1 METMLLAIGM
11 DIADIQKFLGH
22 ANISATRI
30 YADQH
35 RHAQAQVRPDH
46 RSERPG
52 PSWRSGARQSFLQ
65 NRLDTIEPR
74 ICVVC
79 LNGQPNKRR
88 DNGTADQLDPANI
101 RFDLCKP
108 LSCRALGSR
117 GFGKQLG
124 QIGVEALFLEPV
136 LNGLGIEYSICH
148 ASESRVDPGFG
159 QPNRYRLFHFV
170 SLLHFVGIGNSILV
184 GVSVAAD
191 INQDIAFPRLCLTS
205 PGLLGRS
212 VPLPVASPASCHGT
226 GVDSG
231 ALLRPEDAGRPART
245 RRRLGNPTV
254 DNGDNPAQSMIEQGV
269 SSYVTTKEYGDM
281 NFGMMTM
288 FR

>member
-1 METMLLAIGM
+1 MAARLFAVGM
-11 DIADIQKFLGH
+11 GIADIQKFLGH
-22 ANISATRI
+22 ADISATRI

-46 RSERPG
+46 RSGRPG
-52 PSWRSGARQSFLQ
+52 PSWRIGARQSFLQ

-79 LNGQPNKRR
+79 LYGQPNKRR

-108 LSCRALGSR
+108 LSCSALGSR

-159 QPNRYRLFHFV
+159 QPNRYRLFHSV
-170 SLLHFVGIGNSILV
+170 SLLHYVGTGNNILV
-184 GVSVAAD
+184 SVSIAPD
-191 INQDIAFPRLCLTS
+191 INQDIAFPACVSLRPACSDGPSPCLS
-205 PGLLGRS
+205 LL
-212 VPLPVASPASCHGT
+212 PLPAMG
-226 GVDSG
+226 
-231 ALLRPEDAGRPART
+231 PELTAGRCCDRRT
-245 RRRLGNPTV
+245 PDVRRERDWDSET
-254 DNGDNPAQSMIEQGV
+254 QRSTME
-269 SSYVTTKEYGDM
+269 TTPR
-281 NFGMMTM
+281 NQ
-288 FR
+288 